1 MAQAQVVAAQHPE
14 KAWVARALARAL
26 AVEAPREGILEAPRA
41 GKDMDTRGTLQDT
54 QDNPDTTFCDK
65 VVRRGLPRR
74 RPQPSR
80 LWSEAFCEESVFCFH
95 HLQMR

>member
-1 MAQAQVVAAQHPE
+1 MNWEADEQVAQAQVVAAQHPE

-54 QDNPDTTFCDK
+54 LDNPDTTFCDCK
-65 VVRRGLPRR
+65 VVSSRAPCGDAHTFTLRGVKGL
-74 RPQPSR
+74 
-80 LWSEAFCEESVFCFH
+80 L
-95 HLQMR
+95 

>member
-26 AVEAPREGILEAPRA
+26 AVEAPRGSWAA

-54 QDNPDTTFCDK
+54 LDNPDTTFCDCK
-65 VVRRGLPRR
+65 VVS
-74 RPQPSR
+74 SR
-80 LWSEAFCEESVFCFH
+80 APLRDAHSLHASWSSAFCEESVFCFH